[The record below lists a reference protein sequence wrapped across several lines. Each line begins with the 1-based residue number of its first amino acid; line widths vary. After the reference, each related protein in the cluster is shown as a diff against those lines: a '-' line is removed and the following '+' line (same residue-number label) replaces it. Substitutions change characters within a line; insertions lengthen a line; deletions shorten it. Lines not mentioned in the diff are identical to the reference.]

1 MCDCGC
7 EHHHHHDEDEC
18 SSDEEM
24 VDEKELEVNEEMDI
38 TSDGGVK
45 KKLLVKG
52 EGWEKPPKGSEVHVH
67 YVGTLLDGTKFDS
80 SRDRGEPFVFKLGQG
95 QVIKGWDLGVATMRK
110 GEKAILTCKPEY
122 AYGSQSQGKIPAN
135 STLQFEVELL
145 NWVEETDVSSKKDG
159 SVMKK
164 VVKAGEG
171 YDTPAEGT
179 TVTVDYC
186 LKDGDNVIEEKKDA
200 QFIIGDEMVPLGVDE
215 MVASMKKNEEARAIL
230 KGCPEKGI
238 AADHKVICTAT
249 LKEFVKAKAS
259 YELKADE
266 LIPAAEAC
274 RQEGNKF
281 YTEKRVTIAEKRYKR
296 ALGFL
301 DAEYSMNAEQ
311 KAAAKKAKIP
321 CQLNIAAC
329 EMYLKNY
336 RAAIE
341 ACNKALEIDSANGK
355 ARLRKAKAL
364 FHLREWEDAKA
375 LLEIL
380 VDDEPDNAEAKK
392 ELANVKKVMHDDE
405 VKQRAHY
412 KDMFSRMRQME
423 EEDAKAKKAAEEAE
437 KKEEEAKKAAE
448 EAEKKKKAEEEKP
461 AEEAKP
467 AEEKPAEEKP
477 AQDNAEMK
485 D

>member
-7 EHHHHHDEDEC
+7 EHHHHHDDEC
-18 SSDEEM
+18 SSDEDM
-24 VDEKELEVNEEMDI
+24 MTDKELEVNEEMDV
-38 TSDGGVK
+38 TADGGVK

-110 GEKAILTCKPEY
+110 GEKSILTCKPEY
-122 AYGSQSQGKIPAN
+122 AYGNQATGNIPAN

-145 NWVEETDVSSKKDG
+145 SWVEETDVSSKKDG

-186 LKDGDNVIEEKKDA
+186 LKDGETVVEEKKDA
-200 QFIIGDEMVPLGVDE
+200 QFIIGDEMVPLGIDE
-215 MVASMKKNEEARAIL
+215 MVASMKKGEEARAIL

-238 AADHKVICTAT
+238 AADHKLICTAT

-281 YTEKRVTIAEKRYKR
+281 YTQKRVTIAEKRYKR

-321 CQLNIAAC
+321 CHLNIAAC

-336 RAAIE
+336 RAAVD
-341 ACNKALEIDSANGK
+341 ACNKALEIDSVNAK

-364 FHLREWEDAKA
+364 FNMHEWEDAKA

-380 VDDEPDNAEAKK
+380 VDDEPENAEAKK
-392 ELANVKKVMHDDE
+392 ELASVKKAMHDDE
-405 VKQRAHY
+405 VKQRGHY
-412 KDMFSRMRQME
+412 KNMFSRMRQME
-423 EEDAKAKKAAEEAE
+423 EEEAKAKKAAEEAE

-448 EAEKKKKAEEEKP
+448 EAKKKEEEAKKE
-461 AEEAKP
+461 AEKP

-477 AQDNAEMK
+477 AEDSTEMK

>member
-7 EHHHHHDEDEC
+7 EHHHHHEDD

-24 VDEKELEVNEEMDI
+24 VDEKELEVNEEMDV
-38 TSDGGVK
+38 TADGGVK

-80 SRDRGEPFVFKLGQG
+80 SRDRNEPFVFKLGQH

-110 GEKAILTCKPEY
+110 GEKSILTCKPEY
-122 AYGSQSQGKIPAN
+122 AYGDQAQGKIPAN

-145 NWVEETDVSSKKDG
+145 FWVEETDVSSKKDG

-186 LKDGDNVIEEKKDA
+186 LKDGDTVVEEKKDA
-200 QFIIGDEMVPLGVDE
+200 KFIIGDEMVPLGIDE

-238 AADHKVICTAT
+238 PADHKLICTAT

-281 YTEKRVTIAEKRYKR
+281 YTEKRVTLAEKRYKR

-321 CQLNIAAC
+321 CHLNIAAC
-329 EMYLKNY
+329 QMYLKNY

-341 ACNKALEIDSANGK
+341 SCNKALEIDSTNAK

-364 FHLREWEDAKA
+364 THLKEMEDAKA
-375 LLEIL
+375 ILEVL
-380 VDDEPDNAEAKK
+380 VVDEPENAEAKK
-392 ELANVKKVMHDDE
+392 ELASVIKIMHDE
-405 VKQRAHY
+405 EAAQSARYKKKLGKQ
-412 KDMFSRMRQME
+412 DMFSRLREME

-437 KKEEEAKKAAE
+437 KKASEEEKKKE
-448 EAEKKKKAEEEKP
+448 EEKKAEEEK
-461 AEEAKP
+461 KT
-467 AEEKPAEEKP
+467 EEKPAEEKKP
-477 AQDNAEMK
+477 DEEAEMK
-485 D
+485 N

>member
-7 EHHHHHDEDEC
+7 EHHHHHDDD

-24 VDEKELEVNEEMDI
+24 MDDKELEVNEELDI
-38 TSDGGVK
+38 TADGGVK

-95 QVIKGWDLGVATMRK
+95 QVIRGWDLGVATMRK
-110 GEKAILTCKPEY
+110 GEKSILTCKPEY
-122 AYGSQSQGKIPAN
+122 AYGSQAQGKIPAN

-145 NWVEETDVSSKKDG
+145 SWVEETDVSSKKDG

-186 LKDGDNVIEEKKDA
+186 LKDGDTVIEDKKDA
-200 QFIIGDEMVPLGVDE
+200 KFIIGDEMVPLGVDE

-281 YTEKRVTIAEKRYKR
+281 YT
-296 ALGFL
+296 
-301 DAEYSMNAEQ
+301 
-311 KAAAKKAKIP
+311 
-321 CQLNIAAC
+321 
-329 EMYLKNY
+329 
-336 RAAIE
+336 
-341 ACNKALEIDSANGK
+341 
-355 ARLRKAKAL
+355 
-364 FHLREWEDAKA
+364 
-375 LLEIL
+375 
-380 VDDEPDNAEAKK
+380 
-392 ELANVKKVMHDDE
+392 
-405 VKQRAHY
+405 
-412 KDMFSRMRQME
+412 
-423 EEDAKAKKAAEEAE
+423 
-437 KKEEEAKKAAE
+437 
-448 EAEKKKKAEEEKP
+448 
-461 AEEAKP
+461 
-467 AEEKPAEEKP
+467 
-477 AQDNAEMK
+477 
-485 D
+485 

>member
-1 MCDCGC
+1 MMDQ
-7 EHHHHHDEDEC
+7 
-18 SSDEEM
+18 
-24 VDEKELEVNEEMDI
+24 KELEVNEEMDV
-38 TSDGGVK
+38 TADGGVK

-80 SRDRGEPFVFKLGQG
+80 SRDRGEPFVFKLGEG

-122 AYGSQSQGKIPAN
+122 AYGSNATGKIPAN

-145 NWVEETDVSSKKDG
+145 SWVEETDVSSKKDG

-186 LKDGDNVIEEKKDA
+186 LMDGDKVIEEKKDEK
-200 QFIIGDEMVPLGVDE
+200 FIIGDEMVPLGVDE
-215 MVASMKKNEEARAIL
+215 LVASMKKNEEARAIL

-281 YTEKRVTIAEKRYKR
+281 YTAKRVTIAMKRYKR

-336 RAAIE
+336 RGAIE

-364 FHLREWEDAKA
+364 FHLHEWEDAKA

-380 VDDEPDNAEAKK
+380 VDDEPENAEAKK
-392 ELANVKKVMHDDE
+392 ELANVKKVMHEDE

-412 KDMFSRMRQME
+412 KNMFSRMREME
-423 EEDAKAKKAAEEAE
+423 EEEAKAKKAAEEAE
-437 KKEEEAKKAAE
+437 KKEEEAKKKEEEAKKAAE
-448 EAEKKKKAEEEKP
+448 EKKPAEEEKKTEEKP
-461 AEEAKP
+461 AEEEKKP
-467 AEEKPAEEKP
+467 E
-477 AQDNAEMK
+477 DSTEMK

>member
-1 MCDCGC
+1 MT
-7 EHHHHHDEDEC
+7 
-18 SSDEEM
+18 
-24 VDEKELEVNEEMDI
+24 DEKELEVNEEMDI
-38 TSDGGVK
+38 TPDGGVK

-110 GEKAILTCKPEY
+110 GEKSILTCKPEY
-122 AYGSQSQGKIPAN
+122 AYGSQAQGKIPAN

-179 TVTVDYC
+179 TVTADYC
-186 LKDGDNVIEEKKDA
+186 IMDGDKVVEEKKDA
-200 QFIIGDEMVPLGVDE
+200 KFIIGDEMVPLGVDD
-215 MVASMKKNEEARAIL
+215 MIASMKKGEEARAIL

-238 AADHKVICTAT
+238 PADHKVICTAT

-266 LIPAAEAC
+266 LIPAAEEC

-281 YTEKRVTIAEKRYKR
+281 YAQKRVTIAAKRYKR

-311 KAAAKKAKIP
+311 KAEAKKAKIP
-321 CQLNIAAC
+321 CHLNIAAC

-336 RAAIE
+336 RAAVE
-341 ACNKALEIDSANGK
+341 ACNKALEIDSANVK

-364 FHLREWEDAKA
+364 FNMHEWEDAKA
-375 LLEIL
+375 ILEIL
-380 VDDEPDNAEAKK
+380 VDDEPENAEAKK
-392 ELANVKKVMHDDE
+392 ELANVKKAMNADE
-405 VKQRAHY
+405 AKQRSRY
-412 KDMFSRMRQME
+412 KNMFARMHEME
-423 EEDAKAKKAAEEAE
+423 EADAKAKKEAEEAE
-437 KKEEEAKKAAE
+437 KKAAEEEAAKKKAAEEEAKKKAAE
-448 EAEKKKKAEEEKP
+448 E
-461 AEEAKP
+461 KP

-477 AQDNAEMK
+477 AEKPAEESTEMK